1 MRVFVRVKP
10 NSKEVKVVPPA
21 QRLLQTSEVSDYYT
35 VCVKEPPVEG
45 KANDAV
51 IKALAMHFSIP
62 RSRIALVAGATT
74 KTKVFQII

>member
-1 MRVFVRVKP
+1 MRVYVKVKP
-10 NSKEVKVVPPA
+10 NSKEVKVVPPS
-21 QRLLQTSEVSDYYT
+21 QRLLQTAEVSDYYT

-51 IKALAMHFSIP
+51 IKALSLHFSIP
-62 RSRIALVAGATT
+62 RSRIALVAGSAS